1 MKQLFWT
8 AYSNDERHLAITSI
22 KDIVNQFGD
31 MVDYKFFSDI
41 SINMTIEIEEYK
53 INAMHMALSKI
64 VSIDGFEPIDSKAK
78 TERTIYMNVT
88 FTKATGNLK
97 IEVPEVP
104 G

>member
-8 AYSNDERHLAITSI
+8 AYSNDERHFAITSI

-64 VSIDGFEPIDSKAK
+64 VSIDGYEPIDSHAK
-78 TERTIYMNVT
+78 TERMIFMNVT